1 MSDSGNAGGGGFG
14 NLPKWPT
21 EAKELPESRPAEPP
35 RSRLK
40 WSLGL
45 GALGGL
51 LSLLRSGG
59 GDSAYLAGSVTGGF
73 MVFALIG
80 LIVEHAL
87 YDRERRRRRWEDR

>member
-1 MSDSGNAGGGGFG
+1 MSDSRNAGEGGFG
-14 NLPKWPT
+14 NLPKWPAA
-21 EAKELPESRPAEPP
+21 AKELPESRPTEPP

-45 GALGGL
+45 GVVGGL
-51 LSLLRSGG
+51 LGLFRSGG
-59 GDSAYLAGSVTGGF
+59 SDPAYLAGSVTGGF

-87 YDRERRRRRWEDR
+87 YDRERRRRWEDR